1 MGSWWRS
8 PRVVVPSVLLTVVA
22 FLVGFSLR
30 KLDPL
35 EYGLAYDVHAKTLAD
50 DAQQGGLHAGTPG
63 FRFIKYPSTYLQASI
78 PDDTDHPE
86 RLGTCV
92 SRDGLRVIIRVEFQY
107 QILVEDI
114 EEVTRK
120 YRNQERWKRLVVTKA
135 VSAVQKGCSLFF
147 TSSFQAE
154 RGVIQERMLEAL
166 IEKLADVHALAVGL
180 QLSFV
185 ELPAEYSKAVAAK
198 QAANEDIGL
207 AINQRE
213 QQRTIAEQALQTAT
227 EQAKKINDTAL
238 NDKMLLVR
246 EAELQAEGIA
256 LQFAAEADVY
266 SYAREALNLTSEGLL
281 AYVGSR
287 AVGGAADGRVDIA
300 LSEPGRSQ
308 YRDEL

>member
-1 MGSWWRS
+1 M
-8 PRVVVPSVLLTVVA
+8 
-22 FLVGFSLR
+22 
-30 KLDPL
+30 
-35 EYGLAYDVHAKTLAD
+35 
-50 DAQQGGLHAGTPG
+50 
-63 FRFIKYPSTYLQASI
+63 
-78 PDDTDHPE
+78 
-86 RLGTCV
+86 V

-107 QILVEDI
+107 QIRVEDI

-135 VSAVQKGCSLFF
+135 VSAVQKGYSLFF

-154 RGVIQERMLEAL
+154 RGIIQERMLEAL

-185 ELPAEYSKAVAAK
+185 ELPAGYSKAVAAK

-227 EQAKKINDTAL
+227 EQAKKINDAAL

-246 EAELQAEGIA
+246 RLSCRPRASRCSSPPRPTCTRTPGRPQPHLRGAPGVRGLARRRRRRRRAGGHRA
-256 LQFAAEADVY
+256 LRAG
-266 SYAREALNLTSEGLL
+266 SGTGTNTSAR
-281 AYVGSR
+281 R
-287 AVGGAADGRVDIA
+287 GAALATARRMPRPDA
-300 LSEPGRSQ
+300 
-308 YRDEL
+308 